1 MKHEE
6 SKIQRHV
13 VNYLR
18 LELRQ
23 CGGLVFAV
31 PNGGKRSKI
40 EARIQVAEG
49 TLHGVSDLILLLP
62 NSRTVF
68 VEMKTD
74 KGKQSE
80 YQKQF
85 EDSVTNLGFEYVIW
99 RSIDDSINWVKEAK
113 QNGWF

>member
-1 MKHEE
+1 
-6 SKIQRHV
+6 
-13 VNYLR
+13 
-18 LELRQ
+18 
-23 CGGLVFAV
+23 
-31 PNGGKRSKI
+31 
-40 EARIQVAEG
+40 
-49 TLHGVSDLILLLP
+49 
-62 NSRTVF
+62 
-68 VEMKTD
+68 MKTD

>member
-6 SKIQRHV
+6 SKIQRQV

-23 CGGLVFAV
+23 CGGLVFSV